1 MSGENLLFESKD
13 TWHSIKACQ
22 NKRLH
27 LLLTCVA
34 QKRLYLSSLKFGW
47 QFSQLLYRSVYQQ
60 QSIKKT
66 ASGLMFNF
74 KSILL
79 PELLRILFWTCIGAL
94 AVSLLALIIAG
105 VFLRHSQYTDHKNK
119 NSFFTVC
126 YICVGGCLCWFI
138 VCQSVPKK
146 LLKILCAYINIY
158 QGQES

>member
-1 MSGENLLFESKD
+1 M
-13 TWHSIKACQ
+13 Q
-22 NKRLH
+22 
-27 LLLTCVA
+27 LTCVA

-47 QFSQLLYRSVYQQ
+47 QLSQILYRSVYQ

-105 VFLRHSQYTDHKNK
+105 VYLRHKLVHGSQKQKFLFYSLLYMCGWVFVLIYSLPKRTKK
-119 NSFFTVC
+119 VTENSL
-126 YICVGGCLCWFI
+126 YLY
-138 VCQSVPKK
+138 K
-146 LLKILCAYINIY
+146 Y
-158 QGQES
+158 QCQES